1 MKIDFIARV
10 WEISGANVIN
20 IPKKLV
26 KLFKI
31 KKNQH
36 YKVTLELI
44 EQEDDK

>member
-1 MKIDFIARV
+1 MKIEFIARV
-10 WEISGANVIN
+10 WEISGAYVFN

-36 YKVTLELI
+36 YKVTLEQI
-44 EQEDDK
+44 KKVK

>member
-1 MKIDFIARV
+1 MKVEFIARV
-10 WEISGANVIN
+10 WEISGAYVVN

-36 YKVTLELI
+36 YKVTLEPI
-44 EQEDDK
+44 EENK